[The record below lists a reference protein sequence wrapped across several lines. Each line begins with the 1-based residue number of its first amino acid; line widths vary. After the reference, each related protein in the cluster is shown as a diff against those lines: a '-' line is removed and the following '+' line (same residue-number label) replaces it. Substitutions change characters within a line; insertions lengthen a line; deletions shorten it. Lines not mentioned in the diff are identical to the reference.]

1 VTPELRK
8 LLQPGGAAVWLMVGT
23 PVLLR
28 GSPEAWRLAAWSAA
42 YVAFGAALFV
52 SLRRPHWLWLLAQS
66 AAVIALVLVMCDGFE
81 GALLVLVAL
90 QLGGSASRRVGLTAV
105 VAQSAALAAAVAI
118 HWTPGAALLLEPPYL
133 GFQLLAFFAA
143 EGMSRLA
150 AARGLQ
156 LENER
161 LAERLRISRELHDRL
176 GHHLTALRLNLEAAA
191 RSQSGEALDAAR
203 GVARTLMSE
212 VRGAVEGL
220 REPERLDVCT
230 ALRTLAD
237 EMPEPR
243 VHVDAPEAMPL
254 RDPACALAVLRCAQE
269 IATNAARH
277 AFAQNLWI
285 ELRQRDGV
293 LELSARDDGRGAVE
307 VREGNGLRGMRERIE
322 HAGGT
327 LRFETAEGKGFSI
340 RATLPLRAAP

>member
-1 VTPELRK
+1 MTPELRK

-150 AARGLQ
+150 AAR
-156 LENER
+156 
-161 LAERLRISRELHDRL
+161 A
-176 GHHLTALRLNLEAAA
+176 
-191 RSQSGEALDAAR
+191 
-203 GVARTLMSE
+203 
-212 VRGAVEGL
+212 
-220 REPERLDVCT
+220 
-230 ALRTLAD
+230 LAD
-237 EMPEPR
+237 EMREPR
-243 VHVDAPEAMPL
+243 VYVDAPEAMPL

-293 LELSARDDGRGAVE
+293 LELSARDDGRGAAE
-307 VREGNGLRGMRERIE
+307 VRDGNGLRGMRERIE
-322 HAGGT
+322 AAGGT
-327 LRFETAEGKGFSI
+327 LRVETAEGKGFSI